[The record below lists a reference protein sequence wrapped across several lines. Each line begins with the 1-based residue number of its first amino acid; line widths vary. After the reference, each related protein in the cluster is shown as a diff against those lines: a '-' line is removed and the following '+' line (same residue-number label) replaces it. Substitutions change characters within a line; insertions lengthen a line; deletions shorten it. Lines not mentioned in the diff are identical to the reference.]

1 MSLCIDIE
9 KFPNM
14 SAVLKEVERQRNLR
28 IFSAIAPDQTNIHKP
43 LTRTMSTSD
52 RRHLTSTKMLNARP
66 VIRATAGV
74 TVFQALLVQ
83 PSITGNQSLMAA
95 SPLLLRNWAKRSFVC
110 WKKTFLSQWTFFSF
124 YARYERRLWVVTS
137 YFSKSAVVGY
147 KCWRLIKKLLILAGR
162 CTVKTTIKTWYFQSF
177 MAFLCPHVVSMTA
190 RSLYDHRNV
199 QYCKSERK
207 RKDYK
212 ITMLPNGRK

>member
-43 LTRTMSTSD
+43 LTRTMSTSRPEALNKHQNAKRQASD
-52 RRHLTSTKMLNARP
+52 PSNSRRNRLSSTPCSTIDHWKPKFDGRLT
-66 VIRATAGV
+66 
-74 TVFQALLVQ
+74 
-83 PSITGNQSLMAA
+83 AA
-95 SPLLLRNWAKRSFVC
+95 AKNWAKRSFVC
-110 WKKTFLSQWTFFSF
+110 WKKTFLSQWTFSSS

-162 CTVKTTIKTWYFQSF
+162 CTVKTTIKTFDDIFSLLWLFFVHTLFQW
-177 MAFLCPHVVSMTA
+177 LHVVYMTIGMYSIVKA
-190 RSLYDHRNV
+190 
-199 QYCKSERK
+199 KEK
-207 RKDYK
+207 EKTIK
-212 ITMLPNGRK
+212 